1 MLFDLRSRGRRRT
14 VQVVYLGL
22 ALLMGGG
29 LVLFGVGAG
38 NGFGGILNAF
48 TGGSS
53 NTAAKQ
59 AVSQAEKTALKQ
71 TAQRP
76 TDPQAWAALV
86 QARYESA
93 AQGTNYDATTGQ
105 YTSSGIKELR
115 AATQAWTRYEQLTT
129 HPSPDLA
136 VLVARAYDGTGD
148 YASEASTWE
157 IVTAANPT
165 AATYFEYLAAAAY
178 RAKQVR
184 KGDLAAAKAVSLTPQ
199 LQRLQVEQQLKQL
212 RTLAVPTPTTS
223 TPTTPTPSTSTSTTS
238 THTTTKRK

>member
-59 AVSQAEKTALKQ
+59 AISQAEKTALKG
-71 TAQRP
+71 TAARP

-93 AQGTNYDATTGQ
+93 AQGNNYNATTGQ
-105 YTSSGIKELR
+105 YTASGVKELR
-115 AATQAWTRYEQLTT
+115 SATQAWTRYEQLTKN
-129 HPSPDLA
+129 PSSDLA

-148 YASEASTWE
+148 YASEANTWE

-178 RAKQVR
+178 RAKQIR

-199 LQRLQVEQQLKQL
+199 LQRLQLQQQLKQL
-212 RTLAVPTPTTS
+212 RSAAVPTPTTS
-223 TPTTPTPSTSTSTTS
+223 TPATPAPTATSTTS
-238 THTTTKRK
+238 TTKRK

>member
-53 NTAAKQ
+53 NNAATQ
-59 AVSQAEKTALKQ
+59 AVSAQEKAALKA
-71 TAQRP
+71 TSQRP
-76 TDPQAWAALV
+76 RDPQAWASLV

-93 AQGTNYDATTGQ
+93 AQGNNYDANTGQ
-105 YTSSGIKELR
+105 YTAAGVKELR
-115 AATQAWTRYEQLTT
+115 SATQAWTRYQQLTT

-148 YASEASTWE
+148 YASEARAWE
-157 IVTAANPT
+157 IVSAANPT
-165 AATYFEYLAAAAY
+165 VASYFEYLAAAAY
-178 RAKQVR
+178 KAKQVR

-199 LQRLQVEQQLKQL
+199 LQRLQVQQ
-212 RTLAVPTPTTS
+212 TLTQVKTAALPQTQTTAAPSTAAPSAPTPTTS
-223 TPTTPTPSTSTSTTS
+223 STG
-238 THTTTKRK
+238 K